1 MEELNPTIKQAIKR
15 NFSKLDIQAPNFEEE
30 VKSKINQ
37 LIEMQFKG
45 IIKEW
50 EKADNG
56 KQSKD
61 ENEQINQMEIFDQIV
76 EDLLTDFEQGI
87 RENTKNKNV
96 NQEEK
101 ENIIQKIKGDYTNRK
116 ISTILKNVD
125 GNMSVRY
132 DIFKRNQAK
141 ESIYMDILTE
151 EMKDSLKAKFQSL
164 DIQDE
169 HFQEKIEEIINEAL
183 SINKIQVTE
192 HVMKKSVDNALDEE
206 KEGFAEFKDLMNEG
220 ILEDIE
226 DITLK
231 DSSKQRA
238 IDGILN
244 EEEEK
249 NSLEKVIS
257 IELDEKETLIQR
269 IIEEILKQLEDVIE
283 EKKQEIQ
290 KKIEK
295 NEDML
300 GKVQRR
306 DKLRASR
313 IKVNQLHQ
321 KTKNYKGTEG
331 KKLNQNIEAI
341 IGDFDKQIEALTLAT
356 TVNGKEKQVQE
367 LEQEK
372 QQLVAEK
379 KKLEDMLETVKEKY
393 TKEQYKQTSKVLL
406 TDEIQNK
413 MNEIQYGMR
422 PEIILEKAEEIR
434 KIFLENRKK
443 FTIEELRDIF
453 KNVSIIDKEGSGKN
467 LTASTLADIGAIN
480 DIRKL
485 YIYETGQEKEK
496 QDEKEIEWCKKQFNK
511 LSDHIKEISG
521 ETVSPLKTEAEYIEE
536 LKGLESEAE
545 RNTSSSKK
553 GEGIQ
558 RVNQRMKGLQSV
570 LQQVIGFVSTDGIKK
585 TYHNVIEKLKSNPKL
600 SRDELPDEI
609 IEEKPLKKIQYVS
622 KDLTSKTSQNKE
634 TGNRDTGE
642 EQEL

>member
-50 EKADNG
+50 EKADNQG
-56 KQSKD
+56 QSKD
-61 ENEQINQMEIFDQIV
+61 ENKKINQMEIFDQVV

-496 QDEKEIEWCKKQFNK
+496 QDENEIEWCKKQFNK

>member
-50 EKADNG
+50 EKADNQG
-56 KQSKD
+56 QSKD
-61 ENEQINQMEIFDQIV
+61 ENKKINQMEIFDQVV

-192 HVMKKSVDNALDEE
+192 HVMKKSVDNALDED

-545 RNTSSSKK
+545 RNTSSPKK

>member
-1 MEELNPTIKQAIKR
+1 MEGLNPTIKQAIKR

-125 GNMSVRY
+125 RNMSVRY

-269 IIEEILKQLEDVIE
+269 IIEEILKQLEEIIE

-313 IKVNQLHQ
+313 ARVNQLHY

-341 IGDFDKQIEALTLAT
+341 MGDFDKQIEALTLAT

-372 QQLVAEK
+372 QELVAEK
-379 KKLEDMLETVKEKY
+379 KKLEDMLEIVKEKY

-413 MNEIQYGMR
+413 MKEIQYGMR

-443 FTIEELRDIF
+443 FTIKELRDIF
-453 KNVSIIDKEGSGKN
+453 ENVSIVDKEGSGKN
-467 LTASTLADIGAIN
+467 ITASTLADIGAIN

-496 QDEKEIEWCKKQFNK
+496 QDENEIEWCKKQFNK

-536 LKGLESEAE
+536 LKELESEAQ
-545 RNTSSSKK
+545 RNASSKK
-553 GEGIQ
+553 GDRTQ
-558 RVNQRMKGLQSV
+558 KVNQKMKGLQSV

-585 TYHNVIEKLKSNPKL
+585 TYHNVIEKLKANPNL
-600 SRDELPDEI
+600 LAEELPEEF
-609 IEEKPLKKIQYVS
+609 IEEQPLKKMPYVS

-634 TGNRDTGE
+634 TENRDTDE

>member
-206 KEGFAEFKDLMNEG
+206 KEGFVEFKDLMNEG

-496 QDEKEIEWCKKQFNK
+496 QDENEIEWCKKQFNK

>member
-50 EKADNG
+50 EKADNQG
-56 KQSKD
+56 QSKD
-61 ENEQINQMEIFDQIV
+61 ENKKINQMEIFDQVV

>member
-50 EKADNG
+50 EKADNQG
-56 KQSKD
+56 QSKD
-61 ENEQINQMEIFDQIV
+61 ENKKINQMEIFDQVV

-496 QDEKEIEWCKKQFNK
+496 QDENEIEWCKKQFNK

-553 GEGIQ
+553 GEEIQ

>member
-496 QDEKEIEWCKKQFNK
+496 QDENEIEWCKKQFNK

>member
-1 MEELNPTIKQAIKR
+1 
-15 NFSKLDIQAPNFEEE
+15 
-30 VKSKINQ
+30 
-37 LIEMQFKG
+37 
-45 IIKEW
+45 
-50 EKADNG
+50 
-56 KQSKD
+56 
-61 ENEQINQMEIFDQIV
+61 
-76 EDLLTDFEQGI
+76 
-87 RENTKNKNV
+87 
-96 NQEEK
+96 
-101 ENIIQKIKGDYTNRK
+101 
-116 ISTILKNVD
+116 
-125 GNMSVRY
+125 
-132 DIFKRNQAK
+132 
-141 ESIYMDILTE
+141 MDILTE
-151 EMKDSLKAKFQSL
+151 DMKKELKEKFRAL
-164 DIQDE
+164 DINDE
-169 HFQEKIEEIINEAL
+169 HFQEKAQTIIDEAILGNKDKIGETVVQKTVDEAL
-183 SINKIQVTE
+183 E
-192 HVMKKSVDNALDEE
+192 EE
-206 KEGFAEFKDLMNEG
+206 KEGFDELEQLMNDG

-226 DITLK
+226 DQDLK
-231 DSSKQRA
+231 DALEEQADLKI
-238 IDGILN
+238 ID
-244 EEEEK
+244 EVAEK
-249 NSLEKVIS
+249 ASLEAAGFLKEPS
-257 IELDEKETLIQR
+257 KETTIED
-269 IIEEILKQLEDVIE
+269 IVEEILKQLEEVIE
-283 EKKQEIQ
+283 EKKNEIEDKIQ
-290 KKIEK
+290 K
-295 NEDML
+295 NDDML
-300 GKVQRR
+300 GKVQKREQ
-306 DKLRASR
+306 LRAS
-313 IKVNQLHQ
+313 KVRVGNLHQ

-496 QDEKEIEWCKKQFNK
+496 QDENEIEWCKKQFNK